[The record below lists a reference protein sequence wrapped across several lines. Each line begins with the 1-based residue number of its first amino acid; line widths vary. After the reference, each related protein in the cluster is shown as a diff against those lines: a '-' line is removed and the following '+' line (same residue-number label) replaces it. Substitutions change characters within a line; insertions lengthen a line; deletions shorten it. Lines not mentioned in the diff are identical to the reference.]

1 MGYLFP
7 GVVVSIPICLF
18 IILSF
23 LYLSISKRFTC
34 EMLQSWWS
42 QKSSNTSGE
51 WLELLLNKAIIR
63 AGDAGSQSEQEEG
76 SERAE
81 GKSLNSAKKT
91 LQISESHHQIRGNRH
106 CQCHLFYKKI
116 LLGLKK
122 LKCFKILFTQ
132 IFWPKFWARRALRQ
146 MKIRISFP
154 CYFKSMLV
162 IHEIKL
168 S

>member
-1 MGYLFP
+1 MKCCNHDGAKRAQTP
-7 GVVVSIPICLF
+7 VVNG
-18 IILSF
+18 LSCCC
-23 LYLSISKRFTC
+23 IS
-34 EMLQSWWS
+34 
-42 QKSSNTSGE
+42 SG
-51 WLELLLNKAIIR
+51 
-63 AGDAGSQSEQEEG
+63 DTGSQSEQEEG
-76 SERAE
+76 SKRAE
-81 GKSLNSAKKT
+81 GKSLSSAKKT
-91 LQISESHHQIRGNRH
+91 LQLSEIHYQKNGE
-106 CQCHLFYKKI
+106 QALPVPPFYKKI
-116 LLGLKK
+116 FPGLQK